1 MHNQNNI
8 LKHNIEAMRVKLDKN
23 DIEMKQLKEQ
33 LRTAP
38 KSVEAISQES
48 AMEIGDS
55 QEDKSN
61 DVQEAQILKQMKQS
75 GYQRVSPV
83 VSPEKKSEE
92 FVCDTCG
99 YIYEDKERLRHH
111 IQQSHLT
118 KVQTV
123 VKPPEMRIETVVSDR
138 TPEHVGQ
145 KLSEKRSF
153 NCHNCQFQGNSS
165 KNLHKHLKENL
176 HQGDSV
182 SERCFT
188 CNEICKNFDDLM
200 SHRKYKHADTINTCR
215 YFSPNQSQNQCKYD
229 DSNCWY
235 RHEPN
240 KSYSQ
245 VVQRNYHSGQAN
257 SYQPNIQNNSQNDSN
272 FQLAQSQIPPDQIG
286 QIFSSV
292 SVQLESLQNILKGLT
307 LLNSQPSRGDYQKRP
322 RGSV

>member
-123 VKPPEMRIETVVSDR
+123 VKPPEMRIE
-138 TPEHVGQ
+138 
-145 KLSEKRSF
+145 
-153 NCHNCQFQGNSS
+153 S
-165 KNLHKHLKENL
+165 K
-176 HQGDSV
+176 
-182 SERCFT
+182 
-188 CNEICKNFDDLM
+188 M
-200 SHRKYKHADTINTCR
+200 MKYFWD
-215 YFSPNQSQNQCKYD
+215 
-229 DSNCWY
+229 
-235 RHEPN
+235 
-240 KSYSQ
+240 
-245 VVQRNYHSGQAN
+245 
-257 SYQPNIQNNSQNDSN
+257 QNDE
-272 FQLAQSQIPPDQIG
+272 
-286 QIFSSV
+286 IF
-292 SVQLESLQNILKGLT
+292 L
-307 LLNSQPSRGDYQKRP
+307 D
-322 RGSV
+322 